1 MIAFICCSATSGLEL
16 NVSIDSRRACPFRE
30 HRRKRWYHSSVGRV
44 GIAWVVLACLGAP
57 AHADPLEAS
66 GFVGVVGFGE
76 TELGNSWAPEQVP
89 GTAAQVGARVA
100 WLAVPQLAGREGA
113 RLQLALEGELA
124 LASSFTGGTD
134 AGGRGARMSYF
145 APVFGWRAHAMLRLD
160 RPSVRPHL
168 VVGGGGETVASSS
181 PFMAKETDPVA
192 YWGPGM
198 TLAVTERW
206 QLRVDLRHG
215 LMPARE
221 TGATSTFELQ
231 FGFATSFGAPV
242 PYTRPP
248 PPRAETE
255 ITVDDQDGDKDGLP
269 DRLDRCPD
277 KAETVNG
284 ITDGDG
290 CPEAD
295 PDNDGVLGDSDRCP
309 DKAEDLDKFAD
320 DDGCPDLD
328 NDNDTIADAQDTCPL
343 EPETKNGITDG
354 DGCPDAIPAEV
365 TAAFATLAAQKFERS
380 RARLTAPIKTAL
392 EPVLAQLH
400 GRPELKI
407 TIVGHPGA
415 GVPDDLAKR
424 RAEAVKWYLVD
435 QGVMP
440 DRLETRVAAG
450 VSAVSIV
457 LR

>member
-1 MIAFICCSATSGLEL
+1 MSAQVPDEL
-16 NVSIDSRRACPFRE
+16 APFVNIGASAGIIRDVP
-30 HRRKRWYHSSVGRV
+30 RW
-44 GIAWVVLACLGAP
+44 GIALLALACLGAP
-57 AHADPLEAS
+57 AGADPLEAS

-89 GTAAQVGARVA
+89 RTAPLVGARVA
-100 WLAVPQLAGREGA
+100 WLAAPQLTGGEHA
-113 RLQLALEGELA
+113 RLQLALEAELA

-145 APVFGWRAHAMLRLD
+145 APVFGWRAHAMLRVD
-160 RPSVRPHL
+160 RPNLRPHL

-215 LMPARE
+215 VMPARE

-231 FGFATSFGAPV
+231 FGVATTFGPPAQQ
-242 PYTRPP
+242 TRPP
-248 PPRAETE
+248 EPPREIE
-255 ITVDDQDGDKDGLP
+255 ITVDDRDSDQDGLP
-269 DRLDRCPD
+269 DRLDRCPEQ
-277 KAETVNG
+277 AETVNG

-290 CPEAD
+290 CPEDD

-309 DKAEDLDKFAD
+309 DQPEDLDKFAD
-320 DDGCPDLD
+320 DDGCPDPD
-328 NDNDTIADAQDTCPL
+328 NDNDTIADTQDTCPL

-354 DGCPDAIPAEV
+354 DGCPDAVPPEV
-365 TAAFATLAAQKFERS
+365 TAAFATITTQKFERN
-380 RARLTAPIKTAL
+380 RARLTAPLKTAL

-400 GRPELKI
+400 GRPELRIAIIGSTDPQI
-407 TIVGHPGA
+407 TE
-415 GVPDDLAKR
+415 DLAKR

-450 VSAVSIV
+450 VAAVSIV